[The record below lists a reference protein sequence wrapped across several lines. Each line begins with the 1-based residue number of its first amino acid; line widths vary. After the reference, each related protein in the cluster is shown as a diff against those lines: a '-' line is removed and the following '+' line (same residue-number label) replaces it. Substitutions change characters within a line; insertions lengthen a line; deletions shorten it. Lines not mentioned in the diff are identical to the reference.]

1 MKEIKNKHFVF
12 NFISFFT
19 AFAIGLLY
27 VYIAAPKKKLLIKYP
42 TPFNINSTVY
52 QTDDKI
58 CYKYK
63 VNEVKCDNNS
73 IPQPLL

>member
-1 MKEIKNKHFVF
+1 MKESKEKHFVF
-12 NFISFFT
+12 NFIAFFT
-19 AFAIGLLY
+19 AFAIGILY

-42 TPFNINSTVY
+42 TPFNADNTIY
-52 QTDDKI
+52 QSDDKV

-63 VNEVKCDNNS
+63 VNEVKCDTNS

>member
-42 TPFNINSTVY
+42 TPFNINNTTY

-73 IPQPLL
+73 ISQPLL